1 MLLHLYYSINNLYN
15 FNCKSNIL
23 CNNIKKNPL
32 FNIFCRIEK
41 PFLFCILLI
50 GTSALSLVEKLPLFT
65 GKRSTG
71 PHNTMLYDMLQKV
84 TDYIFASPY
93 LWNVHKQFF
102 SICVAWKRWSGVSWE
117 IIHFHLIGIKN
128 SLPEDVS
135 SIFIQTGPLS
145 G

>member
-1 MLLHLYYSINNLYN
+1 MLLHLYYSMNNLYN

-23 CNNIKKNPL
+23 CNNKKITL
-32 FNIFCRIEK
+32 YAIFWTETEELKRTEK

-71 PHNTMLYDMLQKV
+71 PHNRKV